1 MARRAR
7 RTPLEK
13 YQEELAEVQA
23 SIRQYEECLETLQ
36 EREKELQEQ
45 LLVEKFKEI
54 NEIFGGSK
62 SVFGR
67 LKRDAY
73 RRKRQY
79 TDCVTEIFSAG
90 CAGCASC
97 RFF

>member
-13 YQEELAEVQA
+13 YQEELAGVQA
-23 SIRQYEECLETLQ
+23 SIRQYEVCLETLQ

-54 NEIFGGSK
+54 NEILEVQNLSLDDLKEMLTGENGSIQI
-62 SVFGR
+62 
-67 LKRDAY
+67 A
-73 RRKRQY
+73 
-79 TDCVTEIFSAG
+79 
-90 CAGCASC
+90 
-97 RFF
+97 

>member
-7 RTPLEK
+7 RTSLEK

-45 LLVEKFKEI
+45 LLVEKVKEI
-54 NEIFGGSK
+54 NEILEVQNLSLDDLKEMLTGENGSIQI
-62 SVFGR
+62 
-67 LKRDAY
+67 A
-73 RRKRQY
+73 
-79 TDCVTEIFSAG
+79 
-90 CAGCASC
+90 
-97 RFF
+97 

>member
-45 LLVEKFKEI
+45 ILVEKFKEI
-54 NEIFGGSK
+54 NEILEVQNLSLDDLKEMLTGENGSIQI
-62 SVFGR
+62 
-67 LKRDAY
+67 A
-73 RRKRQY
+73 
-79 TDCVTEIFSAG
+79 
-90 CAGCASC
+90 
-97 RFF
+97 

>member
-36 EREKELQEQ
+36 EREGTARAAS
-45 LLVEKFKEI
+45 
-54 NEIFGGSK
+54 GGE
-62 SVFGR
+62 V
-67 LKRDAY
+67 
-73 RRKRQY
+73 
-79 TDCVTEIFSAG
+79 
-90 CAGCASC
+90 
-97 RFF
+97 